1 MSSREQAERNG
12 SSQSDGTDP
21 EVIPGPRYRTFSR
34 EYKLRI
40 LAEADQCERGE
51 IAVLLKREG
60 LYYATLSK
68 WRQQQAA
75 GRLEEPEGRERK
87 EDSQAQAKIAWLEQ
101 EKARLEAKL
110 AKAEAI
116 IEVQKNSPR
125 YWGWTTIEAG
135 ATRGDGWSG

>member
-1 MSSREQAERNG
+1 MNAREQADRAGAWQTQGAN
-12 SSQSDGTDP
+12 P

-34 EYKLRI
+34 DYKLRI
-40 LAEADQCERGE
+40 LAEADRCERGE
-51 IAVLLKREG
+51 IAALLKREG

-87 EDSQAQAKIAWLEQ
+87 EDSQAQAKIARLER
-101 EKARLEAKL
+101 EKARLEARL

-116 IEVQKNSPR
+116 IEVQKKLSEIL
-125 YWGWTTIEAG
+125 GL
-135 ATRGDGWSG
+135 DSD